1 VAHCSRAVGPAPSV
15 RVRLSAVLIRPTWL
29 KTWRNLPSI
38 LPSMRITLFGEQ
50 SEVVAQRQ
58 KTLEQ
63 DPGFGDPALQDV
75 VIGLPEAAGEESAVA
90 FR

>member
-1 VAHCSRAVGPAPSV
+1 VAHWQPRCWAGPSA

-29 KTWRNLPSI
+29 KAWRNLPS
-38 LPSMRITLFGEQ
+38 MRIIFFGEQ
-50 SEVVAQRQ
+50 SEVVVKRQ

-63 DPGFGDPALQDV
+63 DPGFGDPALEDV
-75 VIGLPEAAGEESAVA
+75 VIGQPEAAGEERALA